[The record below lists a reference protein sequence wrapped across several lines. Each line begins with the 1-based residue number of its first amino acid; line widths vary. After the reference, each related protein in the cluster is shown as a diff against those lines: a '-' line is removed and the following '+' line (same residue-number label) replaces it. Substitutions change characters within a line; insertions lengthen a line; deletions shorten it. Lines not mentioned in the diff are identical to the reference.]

1 MAQLKRWLIR
11 LARTSW
17 AAVAV
22 IFAIV
27 HLTPLIPRITR
38 HMAIWDVPPTRGVL
52 IVLGAEQNADGT
64 LGIMSYWR
72 CIYTVRAW
80 RTGRFSR
87 VLVSGGGSNHLILP
101 DDPRA
106 PRPPLLANAMAEFLQ
121 ALGIP
126 KDVLIVESASTST
139 HLNATYSAPLLR
151 ALDGPYTL
159 ITSDF
164 HTLRAQRCFRRAG
177 IQVAC
182 WPSPD
187 ILKRFNDWRQRFP
200 CSIVLA
206 EEWIKLAYYW
216 WQGWI

>member
-1 MAQLKRWLIR
+1 MSQLRRWLIR
-11 LARTSW
+11 LARTGS
-17 AAVAV
+17 AALAV
-22 IFAIV
+22 IFILV
-27 HLTPLIPRITR
+27 HLTPLTPRITR
-38 HMAIWDVPPTRGVL
+38 WMASWDIPPTHGVL

-80 RTGRFSR
+80 RTGKFSR
-87 VLVSGGGSNHLILP
+87 VLVSGGDSNPPPILP
-101 DDPRA
+101 DD

-126 KDVLIVESASTST
+126 KDALIIESASTST

-151 ALDGPYTL
+151 KLDGPYTL

-177 IQVAC
+177 IEVASR
-182 WPSPD
+182 PSPD
-187 ILKRFNDWRQRFP
+187 VLKRFNDWRQRFP

-206 EEWIKLAYYW
+206 EECVKLAYYW